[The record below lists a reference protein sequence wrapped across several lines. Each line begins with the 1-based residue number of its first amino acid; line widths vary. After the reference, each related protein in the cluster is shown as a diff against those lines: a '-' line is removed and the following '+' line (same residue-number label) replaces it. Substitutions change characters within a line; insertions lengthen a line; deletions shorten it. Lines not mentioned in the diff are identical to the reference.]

1 MLNLHSDLANYKSAK
16 AADTSED
23 VSLSIAVLGPSLDD
37 GEANRGGRKRE
48 QIRDALQQDGHRPFF
63 PEDRVASDPSG
74 PSLLEQERLLL
85 GDANVDLI
93 IILYT
98 ATSYGVLQEIAN
110 FEPYPNIKGKTA
122 VLYPFALYQPGA
134 SLFSDTLSEYLVR
147 MSYSDLQFD
156 ECTLV
161 FECRKWAN
169 LRGKGQWATFK
180 PHSP

>member
-16 AADTSED
+16 AADTLAD

-63 PEDRVASDPSG
+63 PEDRVAADPSG

-110 FEPYPNIKGKTA
+110 F
-122 VLYPFALYQPGA
+122 
-134 SLFSDTLSEYLVR
+134 
-147 MSYSDLQFD
+147 
-156 ECTLV
+156 
-161 FECRKWAN
+161 
-169 LRGKGQWATFK
+169 
-180 PHSP
+180 